1 VTDPKSETANK
12 AGYLL
17 AVIIAAQL
25 IVTAFGLALD
35 YHCRS
40 GGAKERCII
49 AADTATA
56 RAAGPAATLSPH
68 R

>member
-1 VTDPKSETANK
+1 MTDPESETANT
-12 AGYLL
+12 AGYLF

-35 YHCRS
+35 HHCRS
-40 GGAKERCII
+40 GGGKEHCVI
-49 AADTATA
+49 AADAAAA
-56 RAAGPAATLSPH
+56 RPPEPAATLSPH